1 MIMQKVKATWGD
13 EQMRNL
19 LGTLL
24 RIGVLTSAAVVIL
37 GGILFFIQHP
47 GETIDFRIFKSEPAR
62 LRNVHTIVMEA
73 FHLKSRS
80 VIQFG
85 LLLLIAT
92 PVARVLFSLIGFV
105 IEKDKIYIFITAV
118 VLFILCGSLFSSYL
132 TL

>member
-1 MIMQKVKATWGD
+1 MITQKERVTWGD

-24 RIGVLTSAAVVIL
+24 RIGVLTSAVVVIF

-62 LRNVHTIVMEA
+62 LRHVHTIIIEA
-73 FHLKSRS
+73 LHFRSRS

-92 PVARVLFSLIGFV
+92 PVARVLFSLVGFV
-105 IEKDKIYIFITAV
+105 IEKDKIYIFITAM
-118 VLFILCGSLFSSYL
+118 VLFILCCSLFSSYL
-132 TL
+132 NF